1 MMIEKLLEL
10 EGADAG
16 HRGEGSLS
24 FLAAET
30 SLDAEVVHKLALGQ
44 VGALGLDG
52 GQRSLALR
60 SGLLHGLG
68 HYGMLIEL
76 LSIVYKRVNKGAG
89 VGNHQHQKN
98 KYNSKN

>member
-1 MMIEKLLEL
+1 MIEKLLEL

-44 VGALGLDG
+44 VNMCRALVDNLGRDYVKLIKYA
-52 GQRSLALR
+52 SL
-60 SGLLHGLG
+60 
-68 HYGMLIEL
+68 
-76 LSIVYKRVNKGAG
+76 
-89 VGNHQHQKN
+89 
-98 KYNSKN
+98 

>member
-1 MMIEKLLEL
+1 LASFGRGAALHGETSEAGNNELTTLLEL

-52 GQRSLALR
+52 GQRSLALG

-76 LSIVYKRVNKGAG
+76 LS
-89 VGNHQHQKN
+89 
-98 KYNSKN
+98 